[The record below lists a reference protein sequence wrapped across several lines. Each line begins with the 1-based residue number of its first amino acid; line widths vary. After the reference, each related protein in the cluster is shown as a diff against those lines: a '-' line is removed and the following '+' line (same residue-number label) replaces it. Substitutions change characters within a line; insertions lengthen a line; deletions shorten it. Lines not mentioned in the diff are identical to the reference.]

1 MENNKTNLEIAK
13 FKIEM
18 AIFLIRCDRMDD
30 ADRVWQDGMALLDQ
44 EIKAQKEPAL
54 KFGPAEPAGPSTRDQ
69 DGRAV

>member
-44 EIKAQKEPAL
+44 EIEKQKEVA
-54 KFGPAEPAGPSTRDQ
+54 
-69 DGRAV
+69 

>member
-1 MENNKTNLEIAK
+1 MDKQKTNLELAK

-44 EIKAQKEPAL
+44 EIENQKEVAI
-54 KFGPAEPAGPSTRDQ
+54 
-69 DGRAV
+69 